1 MPYGAGMKP
10 LVTITTVT
18 FNSEKTLEQTIQS
31 VLQQTYPHIEYIIV
45 DGLSTDRTLQIA
57 HSYTDAFRERGF
69 SYQIVSERDNGMYDA
84 INKGISMAHGEIIGN
99 INSDDWYEPD
109 AVEKTVRFFGETGCD
124 LMYADLRMIRRDG
137 TSFIKHSRESRLATS
152 RGWNHPTQFARKSL
166 YDREKYK
173 CESLHDDFDL
183 LLRIRKKG
191 YRTAILHEVTAN
203 FRMDGM
209 SHDRSLKRA
218 LERGRARYRIYR
230 NNGYSRLYWFECVM
244 IEAAKLFL

>member
-1 MPYGAGMKP
+1 MSYRAGMKP

-31 VLQQTYPHIEYIIV
+31 VLQQTYPYIEYIIV

-57 HSYTDAFRERGF
+57 RNYTDAFRERKF
-69 SYQIVSERDNGMYDA
+69 FYRIVSECDNGMYDA
-84 INKGISMAHGEIIGN
+84 INKGISLAHGEIIGN

-109 AVEKTVRFFGETGCD
+109 AVERTVRFFEETDCD

-137 TSFIKHSRESRLATS
+137 TSFIKHSRESRLVTS
-152 RGWNHPTQFARKSL
+152 RGWNHPTQFAKKSL

-183 LLRIRKKG
+183 LLRIKKKG
-191 YRTAILHEVTAN
+191 YKTAILHEVTAN
-203 FRMDGM
+203 FRMNGM
-209 SHDRSLKRA
+209 SHARNLKRA

-244 IEAAKLFL
+244 IEVAKFFL